1 MTWQIQI
8 YSILNIRIL
17 SHYFSYVKLATNHKI
32 EQLPKVD
39 PVLILLDAF
48 FCIFQVIGPHSLIF
62 TGAVRNELQ
71 TCVKTT

>member
-32 EQLPKVD
+32 KQLSKVD
-39 PVLILLDAF
+39 PVLILLDAIYAVLF
-48 FCIFQVIGPHSLIF
+48 LQVLSEMSYKHVLKPLNKPAF
-62 TGAVRNELQ
+62 
-71 TCVKTT
+71 